1 MDFSYV
7 LLFVIHNIKLI
18 SKLSLMLQQSGSR
31 KKSLQQAKYFK
42 GVLSVG

>member
-7 LLFVIHNIKLI
+7 PFFVIHNIQLI
-18 SKLSLMLQQSGSR
+18 SKLSLMLQQGGSK

-42 GVLSVG
+42 GVLLTG